1 MAAAVRNAVGI
12 GGGRHLGAR
21 QRTQEVAASNDMNA
35 NTVAAT
41 DDAIAR
47 VLAAFEPPQAD
58 AVAALT
64 NLFDWIR
71 PRRGEPPETAAARY
85 DAALARM
92 EADPACAA
100 SVRRQVLDLL
110 RTRRL
115 VGYFADSG
123 ILPATGFFSELGRI
137 VVERLLPPLP
147 DETEMR
153 AAIGQIFHS
162 RRDWLWMHALPPQLG
177 DRFWRLVAGDG
188 EALAPLLN
196 PVLEQM
202 AEALLVVAY
211 RVGGLGVEDEFGR
224 LGGEFAGHAP
234 RFRGLASA
242 AQHFV
247 DAFRARLREEDAPF
261 EDEAELLVMV
271 DQCEEVIDRARRASM
286 RLGTSL
292 HLTFLLRRTAQ
303 SLRRVATLARLLGSR
318 FRHAD
323 AAAVREAAL
332 AGWAEL
338 VRDTLRA
345 ENQRNSI
352 REHLSK
358 GMALLA
364 LRVTDNAAR
373 TGEHYIAD
381 SREQYFAMWRAAAG
395 AGLII
400 GAMALAKIF
409 TAKMDLPLAG
419 YATLYSLNYGLGFVL
434 IYMLH
439 LTVATK
445 QPAMTAQ
452 TLAGYLG
459 GVGQGAAMRG
469 AELERLVDLTVA
481 VARSQFA
488 AILGNVMVAAPT
500 AIAISLL
507 LAQLKGAPV
516 IDIGKAAHLLD
527 DLDPA
532 GWALPHAAVAGVFL
546 FLSGLISG
554 YFDNKASYARIGT
567 RVARLRWLR
576 ALAGPPRAA
585 RVGAYVEE
593 HLGGLTGNFLFGCML
608 GTAGTVGIILGLPI
622 DIRHVAFSSANLG
635 YALVAFDFALPLK
648 ALLWAALGVA
658 LIGLVNLAVSF
669 ALALWVALR
678 ARGVVFTQKRELLG
692 RLWSRF
698 RAAPMSFFV
707 APPRAPAQAAP

>member
-1 MAAAVRNAVGI
+1 MTAKAAEPSDDE
-12 GGGRHLGAR
+12 L
-21 QRTQEVAASNDMNA
+21 TQ
-35 NTVAAT
+35 
-41 DDAIAR
+41 
-47 VLAAFEPPQAD
+47 VLAAFASPQAD

-64 NLFDWIR
+64 RLFDWIR
-71 PRRGEPPETAAARY
+71 PRRGESVEAAVARY
-85 DAALARM
+85 DAALGRM

-100 SVRRQVLDLL
+100 DVRRQVLDLL

-137 VVERLLPPLP
+137 VAERLLPELP
-147 DETEMR
+147 DETELR
-153 AAIGQIFHS
+153 AAIGQIFHG
-162 RRDWLWMHALPPQLG
+162 RRDWVWMHALPPQLG
-177 DRFWRLVAGDG
+177 QRFWRIVAGDA
-188 EALAPLLN
+188 EAIAPLLN
-196 PVLEQM
+196 PVLDQM

-224 LGGEFAGHAP
+224 LGDEFSGHAP

-242 AQHFV
+242 AQRFV
-247 DAFRARLREEDAPF
+247 DAFRARLQNDSAPF
-261 EDEAELLVMV
+261 VDEAEVLVMV
-271 DQCEEVIDRARRASM
+271 DQCEEVIERARRASM

-292 HLTFLLRRTAQ
+292 HLTYLLRRTAQ
-303 SLRRVATLARLLGSR
+303 SLRRVATLARLLGLR
-318 FRHAD
+318 FRLDD
-323 AAAVREAAL
+323 AADGREAAL
-332 AGWAEL
+332 LGWSDL

-345 ENQRNSI
+345 DARRNSV

-358 GMALLA
+358 GIALLA

-373 TGEHYIAD
+373 TGEHYLAET
-381 SREQYFAMWRAAAG
+381 REQYFGMWRAAAG

-400 GAMALAKIF
+400 GAMALLKIL
-409 TAKMDLPLAG
+409 TAKLDLALAG

-459 GVGQGAAMRG
+459 GIGQGAAVLRS
-469 AELERLVDLTVA
+469 AELERVVDLTVA

-488 AILGNVMVAAPT
+488 AILGNVMVAMPT
-500 AIAISLL
+500 AIAIALL
-507 LAQLKGAPV
+507 LSQLKGAPI
-516 IDIGKAAHLLD
+516 IDVGKAAHLLD
-527 DLDPA
+527 DLNPA
-532 GWALPHAAVAGVFL
+532 GWAAPHAAVAGVFL

-554 YFDNKASYARIGT
+554 YFDNKASYARIGA

-576 ALAGPPRAA
+576 ALAGAPRAE
-585 RVGAYVEE
+585 RVGAYVEQ

-608 GTAGTVGIILGLPI
+608 GTAGTIGIIVGLPI
-622 DIRHVAFSSANLG
+622 DIRHIAFSSANLG
-635 YALVAFDFALPLK
+635 YALVAFDFALP
-648 ALLWAALGVA
+648 ARTLLWAALGVA
-658 LIGLVNLAVSF
+658 LIGFVNLAVSF
-669 ALALWVALR
+669 ALALWVALK
-678 ARGVVFTQKRELLG
+678 ARGVVFTQRRELLA

-698 RAAPMSFFV
+698 RRAPMSFFV
-707 APPRAPAQAAP
+707 APNRGQAEAVS

>member
-1 MAAAVRNAVGI
+1 MEAKIAAASDSGLAQV
-12 GGGRHLGAR
+12 
-21 QRTQEVAASNDMNA
+21 M
-35 NTVAAT
+35 
-41 DDAIAR
+41 
-47 VLAAFEPPQAD
+47 AAFEPPQAD

-64 NLFDWIR
+64 RLYDWIR
-71 PRRGEPPETAAARY
+71 PRRGEPVEAAAARY
-85 DAALARM
+85 DAVLSRL
-92 EADPACAA
+92 EADPARAA
-100 SVRRQVLDLL
+100 DLRRQVLDLL

-137 VVERLLPPLP
+137 VAERLLPELP
-147 DETEMR
+147 DETELR
-153 AAIGQIFHS
+153 AAIRQIFHS
-162 RRDWLWMHALPPQLG
+162 RRDWVWMHGLPPQIG
-177 DRFWRLVAGDG
+177 QRFWRIVAGDD
-188 EALAPLLN
+188 EALAPLLD
-196 PVLEQM
+196 PVLDQM

-224 LGGEFAGHAP
+224 LGDEFAGHAP

-242 AQHFV
+242 AQRFV
-247 DAFRARLREEDAPF
+247 DAFRARLQDRNAPF

-271 DQCEEVIDRARRASM
+271 DQCEEVIERARRASM

-292 HLTFLLRRTAQ
+292 HLTYLLRRTAQ

-318 FRHAD
+318 SRRDDTAD
-323 AAAVREAAL
+323 GREAAL
-332 AGWAEL
+332 VGWSDL

-345 ENQRNSI
+345 ESRRNSI

-358 GMALLA
+358 GVALLA

-373 TGEHYIAD
+373 TGEHYLAET
-381 SREQYFAMWRAAAG
+381 REQYFAMWRAAAG

-409 TAKMDLPLAG
+409 TARMDLPLAG
-419 YATLYSLNYGLGFVL
+419 YAMLYSLNYGLGFVL

-459 GVGQGAAMRG
+459 GIGQGAAVLRS
-469 AELERLVDLTVA
+469 AELERVVDLTVA

-507 LAQLKGAPV
+507 LAQLKGAPI

-554 YFDNKASYARIGT
+554 YFDNKASYARIGA
-567 RVARLRWLR
+567 RVARLRRLR

-593 HLGGLTGNFLFGCML
+593 HLGGLAGNFLFGCML
-608 GTAGTVGIILGLPI
+608 GTAGTIGIIVGLPI
-622 DIRHVAFSSANLG
+622 DIRHIAFSSANFG
-635 YALVAFDFALPLK
+635 YALVAFDFELPLK
-648 ALLWAALGVA
+648 TLLWAALGVA
-658 LIGLVNLAVSF
+658 LIGFVNLAVSF
-669 ALALWVALR
+669 ALALWVALK
-678 ARGVVFTQKRELLG
+678 ARGVVFTQKRELLA

-698 RAAPMSFFV
+698 RHAPMSFFV
-707 APPRAPAQAAP
+707 APDRAPAEAAS

>member
-1 MAAAVRNAVGI
+1 
-12 GGGRHLGAR
+12 
-21 QRTQEVAASNDMNA
+21 MNA

-41 DDAIAR
+41 EDEFAR
-47 VLAAFEPPQAD
+47 VLAAFELPQAD

-64 NLFDWIR
+64 RLFDWIR
-71 PRRGEPPETAAARY
+71 PRRGEGVEAAAARF
-85 DAALARM
+85 DAALGRL
-92 EADPACAA
+92 ETDPSSAA
-100 SVRRQVLDLL
+100 FVRRKVLDLL

-137 VVERLLPPLP
+137 VAERVLPELP
-147 DETEMR
+147 DEADLR
-153 AAIGQIFHS
+153 AAIGQIFHG
-162 RRDWLWMHALPPQLG
+162 RRDWVWLHALPPQLG
-177 DRFWRLVAGDG
+177 QRFWRIVAGDG
-188 EALAPLLN
+188 EALATLLD
-196 PVLEQM
+196 PVLDQM

-224 LGGEFAGHAP
+224 LGEEFAGHAP

-242 AQHFV
+242 AQRFV
-247 DAFRARLREEDAPF
+247 DAFRARLQHEHAPF

-271 DQCEEVIDRARRASM
+271 DQCEEVIERARRASM

-292 HLTFLLRRTAQ
+292 RLTYLLRRTAQ

-318 FRHAD
+318 FRHQD
-323 AAAVREAAL
+323 AADGREAAL
-332 AGWAEL
+332 AGWSEL

-345 ENQRNSI
+345 ESRRNSL

-358 GMALLA
+358 GVALLA

-373 TGEHYIAD
+373 TGEHYLAET
-381 SREQYFAMWRAAAG
+381 REQYFAMWRAAAG
-395 AGLII
+395 AGLVI
-400 GAMALAKIF
+400 GAMALLKIF

-459 GVGQGAAMRG
+459 GIGQGAALRG
-469 AELERLVDLTVA
+469 AELERVVDLTVA

-507 LAQLKGAPV
+507 LAQVRGAPI

-527 DLDPA
+527 DLNPA
-532 GWALPHAAVAGVFL
+532 GWAAPHAAVAGVFL

-554 YFDNKASYARIGT
+554 YFDNKASYARIGA

-576 ALAGPPRAA
+576 ALAGARRAERA
-585 RVGAYVEE
+585 GAYVEE
-593 HLGGLTGNFLFGCML
+593 HLGGLSGNFLFGCML
-608 GTAGTVGIILGLPI
+608 GTAGTIGVIVGLPI
-622 DIRHVAFSSANLG
+622 DIRHIAFSSANLG
-635 YALVAFDFALPLK
+635 YALVAFDFDLPLK
-648 ALLWAALGVA
+648 TLLWAALGVA
-658 LIGLVNLAVSF
+658 LIGFVNLAVSF
-669 ALALWVALR
+669 ALALWVALK
-678 ARGVVFTQKRELLG
+678 ARGVVFTQKRELLA

-698 RAAPMSFFV
+698 RRAPMSFFV
-707 APPRAPAQAAP
+707 APQRERADAVS